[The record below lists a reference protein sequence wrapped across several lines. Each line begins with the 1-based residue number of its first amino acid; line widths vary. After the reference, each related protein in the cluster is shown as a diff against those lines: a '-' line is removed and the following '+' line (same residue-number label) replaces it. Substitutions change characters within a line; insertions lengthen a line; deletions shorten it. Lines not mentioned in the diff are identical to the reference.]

1 MTRKQVK
8 GNAYKGASKQG
19 RSGKPREY
27 SNARE
32 ASAGRG
38 ERAQGSGAGRGQ
50 ERSERGQGAAGRGGQ
65 GRSASGQ
72 ASGWQDRGGRGQGTG
87 ERGQSGRGQERGGRQ
102 QVGSNRGPVRG
113 EREHVE
119 ARSGFVQGE
128 HGQTEATHTQA
139 RAPRGQ
145 ERSERSQGGTAR
157 GGQKRGGRGQVGS
170 NRGHVDRERG
180 QGGAGRGQER
190 VAHSQA
196 STIRGEQ
203 ERSGRGLVQ
212 GERGQSG
219 AAQAQVSIATGQA
232 ASKQLAQ
239 KPSPSARRSSP
250 ASTGIY
256 SKNEVVTAE
265 IIGLTHDGDGVGR
278 TDKGYTLFVPQAL
291 PGESVEAKV
300 LKSKKSYGFGKLLSL
315 NTTSTH
321 RIEPPCPIYY
331 KCGGCQLQHYDY
343 EEQLKWK
350 RQHVVDSL
358 TRIGKLKVQGEPVAH
373 GSEQEGAE
381 FAEIEADQQHE
392 IIVHPTVGMEN
403 PWYYRN
409 KAALPIGATED
420 GELIGGF
427 YAKGS
432 HRIIDMD
439 VCLIQKELNDDVLA
453 IVKEIARE
461 LRIEPYQEESASGV
475 LRHIMTRF
483 GVVTGE
489 VMVVLITNTS
499 TLPRKA
505 EFVEQLRK
513 RVPNL
518 KSIVHNVNNKVTN
531 AIFGDRT
538 EVIWGSEVIY
548 DELDGLRFAISA
560 RSFYQVNPEQTITLY
575 RKAVEYAALTGK
587 EQVIDAYCGIGTI
600 SLFLARQAAHV
611 YGVEIVP
618 EAIED
623 AKRNAALNEL
633 DNTTFEAGPAEV
645 VIPRWKQEGMNADVI
660 VVDPPRKGCDEALL
674 QTILEIK
681 PERVVYVSCNPS
693 TLARDLRVLEDGGY
707 RTVEVTPV
715 DMFPQ
720 TGHVECVILMVRK

>member
-8 GNAYKGASKQG
+8 GNAYKGGNKQE

-38 ERAQGSGAGRGQ
+38 QASGTGRGQGAAGRGQ
-50 ERSERGQGAAGRGGQ
+50 ERGERGQSAVSRGGQ

-72 ASGWQDRGGRGQGTG
+72 ASGWQDRGGRGQGASSRGQVRG
-87 ERGQSGRGQERGGRQ
+87 ERGQVE
-102 QVGSNRGPVRG
+102 VTRGPVYG
-113 EREHVE
+113 DFEQ
-119 ARSGFVQGE
+119 A
-128 HGQTEATHTQA
+128 EATHAQA

-145 ERSERSQGGTAR
+145 ERSERGQGGTAR
-157 GGQKRGGRGQVGS
+157 GGQKRGGRGQVRS

-190 VAHSQA
+190 VAHIQA

-203 ERSGRGLVQ
+203 ERSGRGTVQ

-219 AAQAQVSIATGQA
+219 AAHAQVSAPLGQA
-232 ASKQLAQ
+232 ANTQPAQ

-278 TDKGYTLFVPQAL
+278 TDKGYTIFVPQAL

-315 NTTSTH
+315 NTTSPH

-343 EEQLKWK
+343 KEQLKWK

-358 TRIGKLKVQGEPVAH
+358 TRIGKLKVQGEPAVS

-381 FAEIEADQQHE
+381 LAETEADKQHE

-461 LRIEPYQEESASGV
+461 LHIDPYQEESASGV
-475 LRHIMTRF
+475 LRHIMTRV

-499 TLPRKA
+499 SLPRKA
-505 EFVEQLRK
+505 EFVEQLRM

-531 AIFGDRT
+531 AIFGDKT

-560 RSFYQVNPEQTITLY
+560 RSFYQVNPEQTVALY

-720 TGHVECVILMVRK
+720 TGHVETVALLVCE